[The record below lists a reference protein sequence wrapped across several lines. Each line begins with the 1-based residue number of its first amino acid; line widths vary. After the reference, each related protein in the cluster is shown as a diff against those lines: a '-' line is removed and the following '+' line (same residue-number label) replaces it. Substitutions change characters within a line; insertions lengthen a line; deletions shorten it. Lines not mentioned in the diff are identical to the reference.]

1 MYFLRKTMHSVFN
14 VIPNDFFTILGS
26 GNRNQ
31 AVYSELLV
39 KIYKLFDDEI
49 SYRILRDIVRD
60 TIAAYLLENHIEIQG
75 DDASELGLEPDW
87 NVKANFIIRRF
98 VSVGWLEEETDDT
111 TLEKTIVMPDNGIAL
126 AQFIES
132 LKNPVRS
139 EFSVSIYTIFNTLEH
154 WTQGE
159 QNPYKL
165 ILTPV
170 YDEARKLSSALKKL
184 ATSIKKIIESMLREG
199 SLVSL
204 TENIIKYCDGDFIK
218 EYSRLVQ
225 QQNIHLYR
233 EKISRRLEELK
244 GIGYFGAL
252 TQSVMDEDGCS
263 RNAAEDKVVR
273 MLDSTRRF
281 LHDDYNKIMK
291 RIKDQINAYIKIA
304 VARER
309 ILRNKGKDNR
319 GNVEETVRYLVQNID
334 DDKLNKIDEEIQY
347 LFHIHDYEFVDE
359 TSLQY
364 PHKNQSIQSN
374 IESDVIEMSAEERE
388 RQKRQLQKESYN
400 PYSKELM
407 KKFLD
412 SQSTNGKLDSSNLCL
427 NEKKDVLASMAAVT
441 YARENGYLI
450 EVDNDF
456 VESDEFKI
464 RHWRA
469 KKDVND

>member
-1 MYFLRKTMHSVFN
+1 MLSVFD
-14 VIPNDFFTILGS
+14 VVPSDFFTILGS
-26 GNRNQ
+26 KNRNQ
-31 AVYSELLV
+31 AVYSELLL
-39 KIYKLFDDEI
+39 KIYSLFDNEI

-75 DDASELGLEPDW
+75 EDATELGLESDW
-87 NVKANFIIRRF
+87 NIKANFIIRRF
-98 VSVGWLEEETDDT
+98 VQAGWLEEETDDS

-126 AQFIES
+126 AQFIEK
-132 LKNPVRS
+132 LKSPTRL
-139 EFSVSIYTIFNTLEH
+139 EFSVSIYNIYNRLEN
-154 WTQGE
+154 WKQGE
-159 QNPYKL
+159 QNLYKL
-165 ILTPV
+165 ILLPV

-184 ATSIKKIIESMLREG
+184 ATSIKKIIEGMLREG

-233 EKISRRLEELK
+233 EKISRRLEDFK
-244 GIGYFGAL
+244 GIDFLGAL
-252 TQSVMDEDGCS
+252 TQSVMDEEGCS
-263 RNAAEDKVVR
+263 RSDAEDKVIR
-273 MLDSTRRF
+273 MLDNTRRF

-319 GNVEETVRYLVQNID
+319 GNVEETVRYLVQNFD
-334 DDKLNKIDEEIQY
+334 EDGLNKIDEEIQF
-347 LFHIHDYEFVDE
+347 LFHIHDYEFVDK

-374 IESDVIEMSAEERE
+374 IEADVVEMSVEERE
-388 RQKRQLQKESYN
+388 RQKQQLQKESYN

-412 SQSTNGKLDSSNLCL
+412 SQEINGKIDSSNLNL
-427 NEKKDVLASMAAVT
+427 NERKDVLASMAAVA
-441 YARENGYLI
+441 YARENGYVI
-450 EVDNDF
+450 EIDEDF

-469 KKDVND
+469 MKNVNN

>member
-1 MYFLRKTMHSVFN
+1 MHSVFN